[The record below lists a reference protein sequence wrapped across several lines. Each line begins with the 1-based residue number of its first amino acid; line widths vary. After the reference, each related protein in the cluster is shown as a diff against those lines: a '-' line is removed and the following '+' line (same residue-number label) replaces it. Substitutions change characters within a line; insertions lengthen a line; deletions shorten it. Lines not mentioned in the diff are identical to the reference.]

1 MLAKVKSCTV
11 IGVDGVPIE
20 VEVDITLGL
29 PMFSTVGLPE
39 GAVRESKDR
48 VKAAIKNSGYDFPN
62 NRITVN
68 LAPADVKKSGSGYD
82 LPMAIGILAAS
93 GLIKDSRHAQYCLVG
108 ELSLDG
114 GVRPVSGILPMTLA
128 ARNHGLTGI
137 IVPEANKAEAAIVD
151 GIDIIPVTFL
161 HQVVEFIAGIKDR
174 KPFSI
179 DSKASL
185 SVSRSFDVDFEDV
198 KGQEHVKRAL
208 EIAASGGH
216 NILMKGPPGS
226 GKTMLARRL
235 ATILPELSFEEAL
248 ETTKIYSIVG
258 LLPANRALLAS
269 RPFRAPHHTISDAG
283 LIGGGTNPKPG
294 EVSLA
299 HNGVLFLDEL
309 PEFKRHV
316 LEVLR
321 QPLEDGTVTIA
332 RANTAVCFPARFVL
346 AVALNPCPCGFFGD
360 KRNQCTCNAS
370 QIRLYESRLSGPLL
384 DRIDL
389 HLNVPALPFRE
400 MSNREKGESS
410 RSIRGRV
417 VAAREIQKDRF
428 IKKKNVFCNSQMG
441 PKEIEK
447 HCVLDVTSSSL
458 LEKSF
463 KRLRLSARG
472 YHRILKIART
482 IADMDTQQSIAS
494 AHVAEAIQYRRGTS
508 PNS

>member
-1 MLAKVKSCTV
+1 
-11 IGVDGVPIE
+11 
-20 VEVDITLGL
+20 
-29 PMFSTVGLPE
+29 
-39 GAVRESKDR
+39 
-48 VKAAIKNSGYDFPN
+48 
-62 NRITVN
+62 
-68 LAPADVKKSGSGYD
+68 
-82 LPMAIGILAAS
+82 
-93 GLIKDSRHAQYCLVG
+93 
-108 ELSLDG
+108 
-114 GVRPVSGILPMTLA
+114 
-128 ARNHGLTGI
+128 
-137 IVPEANKAEAAIVD
+137 
-151 GIDIIPVTFL
+151 
-161 HQVVEFIAGIKDR
+161 
-174 KPFSI
+174 
-179 DSKASL
+179 
-185 SVSRSFDVDFEDV
+185 VDFEDV

-235 ATILPELSFEEAL
+235 ATILPDLSFEEAL
-248 ETTKIYSIVG
+248 ETTKLYSIVG
-258 LLPANRALLAS
+258 LLPADKALMAS

-321 QPLEDGTVTIA
+321 QPLEDGKVTIS

-370 QIRLYESRLSGPLL
+370 QIKHYESRMSGPLL

-389 HLNVPALPFRE
+389 HLSVPALPFQE

-410 RSIRGRV
+410 QSIRHRV

-428 IKKKNVFCNSQMG
+428 ARKKRIFCNSQMG

-447 HCVLDVTSSSL
+447 YCALDESSTIL

-463 KRLRLSARG
+463 QRLKLSARA

-482 IADMDTQQSIAS
+482 IADMDNQSSISS
-494 AHVAEAIQYRRGTS
+494 AHIAEAIQYRRIGIS
-508 PNS
+508 AHY